1 MNMWELIL
9 TSVTQSTKLASKV
22 RSDHLPLQLS
32 LNNNNI
38 RTCLACKIS

>member
-22 RSDHLPLQLS
+22 RSDLPQLS

>member
-22 RSDHLPLQLS
+22 RSDHLPQLS
-32 LNNNNI
+32 LNNNI